1 MYRPGQAV
9 TNTRE
14 SFGGMFVQVKV
25 QNTSKME
32 IHMWDNGET
41 TKWKAREHTNLLM
54 ATVTKVAGKPMREM
68 ALALSFGQ
76 VDKSMKDSGRLE
88 SEMAKVLWFSLVV
101 ISTLGNGKTV
111 RERVKGSFTS
121 LMARCNI
128 AVLGKM
134 INQLRSDKIFV

>member
-25 QNTSKME
+25 QNISKME
-32 IHMWDNGET
+32 IYMWDNGEI
-41 TKWKAREHTNLLM
+41 TKWKAKEHTNLLM
-54 ATVTKVAGKPMREM
+54 ATVTRVAGKPMREM

-88 SEMAKVLWFSLVV
+88 SEMAKVLWFFPVA
-101 ISTLGNGKTV
+101 ISISGNGKTV

-134 INQLRSDKIFV
+134 INQLRSDQIFV